1 MHGFDEAARL
11 RRVATPLDVIEMHA
25 PVRLATYE
33 ARRAHELAVIE
44 RELLV
49 LDAKARFLELVC
61 SGELSLGRVPHQQL
75 VATLQR
81 LNFAPLGANGAADR
95 RAVDRGDDEGEGTVE
110 GGGGGGGGGSGYK
123 HLLGMPLQSLTEER
137 LAQLSKRRETRRTD
151 AEELR
156 NTTAKQIWMR
166 ELEALRPALQA
177 AIERPS
183 RTK

>member
-95 RAVDRGDDEGEGTVE
+95 RAVDRGDDEGEGTFE
-110 GGGGGGGGGSGYK
+110 GGSGYK